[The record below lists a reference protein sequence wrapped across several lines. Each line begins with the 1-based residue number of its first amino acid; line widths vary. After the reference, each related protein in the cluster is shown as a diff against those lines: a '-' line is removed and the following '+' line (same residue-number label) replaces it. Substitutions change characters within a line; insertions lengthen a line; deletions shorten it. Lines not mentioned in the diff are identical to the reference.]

1 MHLYT
6 QSTSPNGRRVAV
18 VLKEKGLSLPT
29 TEIDL
34 RAGENLLDEFTAR
47 NPIGRV
53 PVLETDSG
61 LYLSESIAISRYLES
76 LVSEPN
82 LFGRTGEEQA
92 RIEMWN
98 RRAEL
103 NLMIPVAQAFRN
115 LTGIFKDREKLSKE
129 WGEISAEVARDTV
142 HVFDDHLA
150 SSPYIAGEAFSVADI
165 TLALTLTFARAVG
178 QDLLQLPH
186 LVSWHDKVSSRA
198 SFA

>member
-1 MHLYT
+1 M
-6 QSTSPNGRRVAV
+6 
-18 VLKEKGLSLPT
+18 
-29 TEIDL
+29 
-34 RAGENLLDEFTAR
+34 
-47 NPIGRV
+47 
-53 PVLETDSG
+53 
-61 LYLSESIAISRYLES
+61 YLSESIAISRYLES

>member
-1 MHLYT
+1 VE
-6 QSTSPNGRRVAV
+6 S
-18 VLKEKGLSLPT
+18 
-29 TEIDL
+29 
-34 RAGENLLDEFTAR
+34 AGGIEFDDA
-47 NPIGRV
+47 GGAGV
-53 PVLETDSG
+53 
-61 LYLSESIAISRYLES
+61 
-76 LVSEPN
+76 
-82 LFGRTGEEQA
+82 QK
-92 RIEMWN
+92 
-98 RRAEL
+98 L
-103 NLMIPVAQAFRN
+103 NWDIQ
-115 LTGIFKDREKLSKE
+115 DREKLSKE

>member
-103 NLMIPVAQAFRN
+103 NLMIPVAQA
-115 LTGIFKDREKLSKE
+115 
-129 WGEISAEVARDTV
+129 
-142 HVFDDHLA
+142 
-150 SSPYIAGEAFSVADI
+150 
-165 TLALTLTFARAVG
+165 
-178 QDLLQLPH
+178 
-186 LVSWHDKVSSRA
+186 
-198 SFA
+198 